1 VSATRL
7 DATVL
12 EGRFARLE
20 PLRAEHLDALWRAAG
35 DPELWRWTVSAVSTR
50 DEMRAYIESALA
62 DAASGK
68 ALPFVTIAR
77 ESGAV
82 AGSTRYGNFE
92 AAHARVEIGWTFVA
106 RAWQRTALNTEAKL
120 MMLRHAFDV
129 LGLERVELKT
139 DALNAASRAAIR
151 RLGAVEEGTLRRHM
165 LTASGRWRDSVY
177 YSVLRAEWPG
187 VRDELEAKLAARA

>member
-12 EGRFARLE
+12 EGRCARLE
-20 PLRAEHLDALWRAAG
+20 PLRTEHLDALWRAG
-35 DPELWRWTVSAVSTR
+35 SDPELWRWTVSAVSTR

-77 ESGAV
+77 ESGAL
-82 AGSTRYGNFE
+82 AGSTRFGNFE

-151 RLGAVEEGTLRRHM
+151 RLGAVEEGTLRHHM